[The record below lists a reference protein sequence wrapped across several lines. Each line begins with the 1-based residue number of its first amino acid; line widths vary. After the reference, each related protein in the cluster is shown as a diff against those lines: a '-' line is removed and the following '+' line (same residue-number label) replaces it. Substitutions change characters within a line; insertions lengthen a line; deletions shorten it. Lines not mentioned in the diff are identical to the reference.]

1 MIQPFI
7 DRWIQTTSPFAYL
20 LLVFVAAVLLDAVSP
35 TYTEHE
41 FAMGPPRT
49 LTDKLH
55 QVKDPAAH
63 SIRHTLS
70 PWPDR
75 SRSPSRQNPT
85 RVRVHTPQKQQ
96 HMRVSPTSA
105 ISTSHLRAHSGP
117 VGAPGRKPP
126 LPRNRPTKS
135 TTTPTTTSRHQPDYN
150 YNDYFPRTRTSLT
163 PHYDF
168 RYHVPDVHCAPILI
182 QHQFLRLNRKI
193 TTTHRRLHLRK
204 LRKLCINDIY
214 APMTPLKWIPEDQF
228 YLHDHGRKALYS
240 ALMMQEFPTSLTTM
254 TWQPVGYHIW
264 WKRDYGQ
271 FVRSKQRQS
280 RLHYHATHPSLA
292 LKEIQHEARRA
303 AVSSLD
309 RTWWQ
314 IRAQLDSY
322 FEAMDKYWQNFKA
335 ALVSLD
341 GYTSRCSLSFPE
353 LKKSYQNFVQVDREA
368 HETLMSVWKAVNP
381 LVGFLAS
388 EIVDS
393 QLLEAFAHDQEI
405 DSRVLDGLNREL
417 AGNSTE
423 PKDLCRSEEA
433 KNLTLQMLK
442 GELMDGLFG
451 QTVEQLSV
459 LFAETGM
466 LEDRFLSSNLSPPN
480 VDVLRDSQKRLQEAL
495 DDELAALPKRAE
507 ALWQTWS
514 TLQCGTINFLRRWI
528 GDWTR
533 WSFRAERQRV

>member
-1 MIQPFI
+1 MAAGLRRSLEEMQSLLSGSFPASSRTAAMRSLQAFQIRLQRLRMARPSVASAANG
-7 DRWIQTTSPFAYL
+7 TSISESLTAL
-20 LLVFVAAVLLDAVSP
+20 SSEVQKLRAAVGSASARGLSNSQAVAKKTADYVHSMNQVWKSK
-35 TYTEHE
+35 
-41 FAMGPPRT
+41 A
-49 LTDKLH
+49 H
-55 QVKDPAAH
+55 QLGVY
-63 SIRHTLS
+63 R
-70 PWPDR
+70 
-75 SRSPSRQNPT
+75 
-85 RVRVHTPQKQQ
+85 RVA
-96 HMRVSPTSA
+96 S
-105 ISTSHLRAHSGP
+105 
-117 VGAPGRKPP
+117 
-126 LPRNRPTKS
+126 
-135 TTTPTTTSRHQPDYN
+135 
-150 YNDYFPRTRTSLT
+150 
-163 PHYDF
+163 
-168 RYHVPDVHCAPILI
+168 
-182 QHQFLRLNRKI
+182 
-193 TTTHRRLHLRK
+193 
-204 LRKLCINDIY
+204 
-214 APMTPLKWIPEDQF
+214 
-228 YLHDHGRKALYS
+228 
-240 ALMMQEFPTSLTTM
+240 
-254 TWQPVGYHIW
+254 
-264 WKRDYGQ
+264 
-271 FVRSKQRQS
+271 RSKQRQS

>member
-49 LTDKLH
+49 LTEKLH

-96 HMRVSPTSA
+96 HMSVSPTSA
-105 ISTSHLRAHSGP
+105 TSTSHLRAHSGP

-135 TTTPTTTSRHQPDYN
+135 TTTPTTTSHHQPDYN

-271 FVRSKQRQS
+271 FVRSLGNCPPPTS
-280 RLHYHATHPSLA
+280 TAAT
-292 LKEIQHEARRA
+292 
-303 AVSSLD
+303 
-309 RTWWQ
+309 T
-314 IRAQLDSY
+314 
-322 FEAMDKYWQNFKA
+322 
-335 ALVSLD
+335 
-341 GYTSRCSLSFPE
+341 
-353 LKKSYQNFVQVDREA
+353 
-368 HETLMSVWKAVNP
+368 
-381 LVGFLAS
+381 AS
-388 EIVDS
+388 I
-393 QLLEAFAHDQEI
+393 LIF
-405 DSRVLDGLNREL
+405 
-417 AGNSTE
+417 
-423 PKDLCRSEEA
+423 
-433 KNLTLQMLK
+433 
-442 GELMDGLFG
+442 
-451 QTVEQLSV
+451 
-459 LFAETGM
+459 
-466 LEDRFLSSNLSPPN
+466 
-480 VDVLRDSQKRLQEAL
+480 
-495 DDELAALPKRAE
+495 
-507 ALWQTWS
+507 
-514 TLQCGTINFLRRWI
+514 
-528 GDWTR
+528 
-533 WSFRAERQRV
+533 